1 MHVHYTYIKY
11 IFVTIETGSSFILP
25 CYSWGSFYFNI
36 TFLQSGQF
44 LVSYYLFTVET
55 SSGFAFSLQLR
66 QVLFLYYLVT
76 VGAGSSFILPFY
88 SWDKFWFR
96 IFVTVETGSS
106 FILPCYSWGRF
117 WFCIFVTVETSS
129 SFLLPFHSWGRFW
142 FRIFVTV
149 ETGSSFILPFYS
161 WAVSSFI
168 LPCYRWCR
176 FNSFTLLIL
185 QLGQVLVSYYLT
197 TVRTGSSFTKLSCI
211 PLRAIAMQS
220 ITKSNLIGAVFFTSR
235 VGIIFL
241 KIFKIHETDFFVLLT
256 REIQFLITNL

>member
-36 TFLQSGQF
+36 TFLQSGKF

-149 ETGSSFILPFYS
+149 ETGSSFILPFIVGQFLVSFYLATVGAGSIVSHYLFYS
-161 WAVSSFI
+161 WG
-168 LPCYRWCR
+168 R
-176 FNSFTLLIL
+176 FWFNITLL
-185 QLGQVLVSYYLT
+185 QLGQVLVSQNCPVYPSEQLQ
-197 TVRTGSSFTKLSCI
+197 C
-211 PLRAIAMQS
+211 
-220 ITKSNLIGAVFFTSR
+220 NL
-235 VGIIFL
+235 
-241 KIFKIHETDFFVLLT
+241 
-256 REIQFLITNL
+256 